1 MKLSQ
6 NKIRLM
12 AHSTVDCFAYLNR
25 ACQEVVPFFE
35 GVEGGR
41 NTETKQKSLKDH
53 PRESFQ
59 KHSRQIRIATSE
71 IKHAIIVIQV
81 QSPSVMDMDQG

>member
-1 MKLSQ
+1 
-6 NKIRLM
+6 M
-12 AHSTVDCFAYLNR
+12 AHSIVDCFAYLNR
-25 ACQEVVPFFE
+25 ASLEVVPFFE

-41 NTETKQKSLKDH
+41 NTETKQKSLKDIQ
-53 PRESFQ
+53 ESFQ
-59 KHSRQIRIATSE
+59 KHSRQIRIATRE